1 MTIQA
6 LSAHAGFGPF
16 DTRVNTMNT
25 CPILNTP
32 DLTFSIHSRH
42 VSIRDGTRR
51 PLDTCTILV
60 KTVNTDT
67 QRHVSIPGFSVRT
80 RIRVDFPDV
89 DFLDFHVSASCLRPP
104 AVQVDTTNT
113 HRYDAIHDD
122 TRRYCKIHT
131 DTRRYTTTS
140 KCTPI

>member
-6 LSAHAGFGPF
+6 LSAHAGFGPL

-67 QRHVSIPGFSVRT
+67 QRHVSIPGFSVLPEYVW
-80 RIRVDFPDV
+80 IFPI
-89 DFLDFHVSASCLRPP
+89 FF
-104 AVQVDTTNT
+104 
-113 HRYDAIHDD
+113 
-122 TRRYCKIHT
+122 
-131 DTRRYTTTS
+131 
-140 KCTPI
+140 